1 MKNLGNMMKQAQQMQ
16 TRMTEMQEAM
26 EAHEVEGSS
35 GGGLITISMSGKH
48 TVHNVS
54 IDPSLIDPS
63 DREVLEDLIQA
74 ALNDAKS
81 KIDAYK
87 AEKMADITGGLPMPP
102 GFKLP
107 F

>member
-16 TRMTEMQEAM
+16 ARMTELKEEM
-26 EAHEVEGSS
+26 EAYEVEGAA
-35 GGGLITISMSGKH
+35 GGGLVVLNLSGKFE
-48 TVHNVS
+48 VRGVS

-63 DREVLEDLIQA
+63 DPEMLEDLIKA
-74 ALNDAKS
+74 AFNDAKA
-81 KIDAYK
+81 KIDAHK
-87 AEKMADITGGLPMPP
+87 AEKMADITGGLPLPP